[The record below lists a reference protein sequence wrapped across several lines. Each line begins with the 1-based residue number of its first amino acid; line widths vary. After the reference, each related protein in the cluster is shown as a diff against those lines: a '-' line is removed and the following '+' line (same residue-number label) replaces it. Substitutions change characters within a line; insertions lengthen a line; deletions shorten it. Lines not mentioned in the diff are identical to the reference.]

1 MVTVITLM
9 WQRILVEGEEAISPR
24 VSITGTKQRPLVGR
38 EETISPRVS
47 IIQDEDQNLGQ
58 NLLHQEVATTTVG
71 PLTSHFFLL
80 RNIHLSFFSF
90 SHSPPLMFLSSWL
103 CVCLRFC
110 RI

>member
-1 MVTVITLM
+1 M

-80 RNIHLSFFSF
+80 YGTSIYLF
-90 SHSPPLMFLSSWL
+90 FLSL
-103 CVCLRFC
+103 IPHLLCFFLHGCVCV
-110 RI
+110 

>member
-38 EETISPRVS
+38 EETISPHVS

-71 PLTSHFFLL
+71 PSPLTSFCYGTSIYLFFLSL
-80 RNIHLSFFSF
+80 IPHLLCFFL
-90 SHSPPLMFLSSWL
+90 HG
-103 CVCLRFC
+103 CVCV
-110 RI
+110 